1 MFAKWKSLRASEN
14 ILPGR
19 PDDRRGRHRTGR
31 LLGMGM
37 GLLTVLAAAWSG
49 PREGNG
55 QDATGL
61 PSGKDP
67 IKTAPFDRITLTDG
81 SVINVDPISP
91 RPLPPPETAKEKR
104 AKIRARDKTIIPPEG
119 NIGLPGEKSK
129 VETVEEAKAKEE
141 EEDRA
146 NEVIIHLLEGEIRD
160 FKVDRNNIK
169 AIEYFEDMLL
179 AEARRLILARDYT
192 RAFEASIRVQA
203 RNPGWPGLDDVVNRI
218 LFEEGSAALLE
229 NDGEGGLRLLRELH
243 ARRPDFPG
251 LADKLAAAYGDRI
264 ARAFEMG
271 AYMRGRR
278 GLHELEGLAPEH
290 LVVRS
295 ARARFIAK
303 AQGFVK
309 DSARGDGPARLD
321 ALTEAVRIWPA
332 LEGAGPRFAQ
342 AFAAEPTLD
351 VAVTDL
357 PRSLGPWTQSSADER
372 VSRLLYLPV
381 LDVARDGDE
390 ESSTRGGGPGGLA
403 AGLETVDLGRRLVLR
418 VRQDVTWSDGSRPV
432 SAIDVARA
440 LTERTVPSSPGY
452 NARWADLLDRIESPD
467 ASRIE
472 IRLTRPHLRPSAW
485 LTFPVGPAHAGPD
498 GWVATLDQGR
508 QLVGDGPFRLASASK
523 GQVRLRTPGEG
534 TSPGSLRVR
543 RLHEVRPASSSAA
556 IGALV
561 RGEVSLVEHVPADRV
576 ASLAADPEI
585 KVGRFTRPNLH
596 RIALDGRTLSLRNRA
611 LRRGLSYAIDRK
623 SLLEETLLRRP
634 SDEINAVADG
644 PFPKGSYA
652 DAPDVKPLGY
662 DPLLARMLI
671 AAARKELGGPAIKL
685 TLDYPAT
692 NEARSVVPKIVDAL
706 RLVGVEIVAV
716 ERPEADLEAGLR
728 AGGRFDLAYLSSPC
742 VEPALDA
749 GPLISPGYDA
759 APEAGALGSVV
770 SPRILQLLLQL
781 ERAPEWATA
790 RGMVRQVDRES
801 RDELPIL
808 PLWQLEGH
816 YAWRTRLKGPPE
828 ATDHLYQGIETWEIE
843 PWFAKDPW

>member
-1 MFAKWKSLRASEN
+1 
-14 ILPGR
+14 
-19 PDDRRGRHRTGR
+19 
-31 LLGMGM
+31 M
-37 GLLTVLAAAWSG
+37 GLLTVLAAAWCG
-49 PREGNG
+49 PRDGNA
-55 QDATGL
+55 QDAKGVPT
-61 PSGKDP
+61 GKDL
-67 IKTAPFDRITLTDG
+67 IKTAPFDRITLIDG

-104 AKIRARDKTIIPPEG
+104 DKIRARDKTIIPPEG
-119 NIGLPGEKSK
+119 NIGLPGEKSR
-129 VETVEEAKAKEE
+129 VETVEEAKAKAE

-169 AIEYFEDMLL
+169 GVEYFEDMLL
-179 AEARRLILARDYT
+179 AEARRLLLARDYT
-192 RAFEASIRVQA
+192 RAFEAALRVQS

-229 NDGEGGLRLLRELH
+229 NDGERGLRLLRELH
-243 ARRPDFPG
+243 ARRPDFPE
-251 LADKLAAAYGDRI
+251 LVNKLASAYGDRI
-264 ARAFEMG
+264 ARAFTIG
-271 AYMRGRR
+271 SYARGRR
-278 GLHELEGLAPEH
+278 VLHELEELTPDH
-290 LVVRS
+290 HVVRS
-295 ARARFIAK
+295 ARGRFIAK
-303 AQGFVK
+303 ARGLVE
-309 DSARGDGPARLD
+309 DAARGDGPGRLD

-332 LEGAGPRFAQ
+332 LEGAGARFAE

-357 PRSLGPWTQSSADER
+357 PRSLGPWTRSSADER

-381 LDVARDGDE
+381 FARDQED
-390 ESSTRGGGPGGLA
+390 STGGGGPGQLA
-403 AGLETVDLGRRLVLR
+403 DGLETVDLGRRLELR
-418 VRQDVTWSDGSRPV
+418 IRQDVTWSDASRPV
-432 SAIDVARA
+432 SALDVARA
-440 LTERTVPSSPGY
+440 LTERTVPTSPGY
-452 NARWADLLDRIESPD
+452 NARWADLLDRVESPD
-467 ASRIE
+467 ATRLE
-472 IRLTRPHLRPSAW
+472 IRLTRPHLRPSSW
-485 LTFPVGPAHAGPD
+485 LTAPVGPAHAGHD

-508 QLVGDGPFRLASASK
+508 QLVGDGPFRLVSASK
-523 GQVRLRTPGEG
+523 RQIRLRTPGDG
-534 TSPGSLRVR
+534 PSPGSLRVR

-585 KVGRFTRPNLH
+585 KVGRYTRPILH

-611 LRRGLSYAIDRK
+611 LRRGLSYAIDRT

-634 SDEINAVADG
+634 SDAINQIADG

-662 DPLLARMLI
+662 NPILAKMLI
-671 AAARKELGGPAIKL
+671 AAARKELGEAAFKL

-692 NEARSVVPKIVDAL
+692 PEARAVVPKIVDAL
-706 RLVGVEIVAV
+706 RLVGVEIVAA
-716 ERPEADLEAGLR
+716 ERPEAELEAELR
-728 AGGRFDLAYLSSPC
+728 SGRRFDLAYLSSPC

-749 GPLISPGYDA
+749 GPLICPGYDA
-759 APEAGALGSVV
+759 PPQADALGSLT

-781 ERAPEWATA
+781 ERAPEWASA
-790 RGMVRQVDRES
+790 RAMVQQVDRES
-801 RDELPIL
+801 RDELPTL
-808 PLWQLEGH
+808 PLWQLEGY

-828 ATDHLYQGIETWEIE
+828 ATDYLYQGIETWEIE